1 MSALTLPVP
10 PEAAGGRVDAWL
22 ADQREDLTR
31 SAAARLLEDGQV
43 TCDGKPLP
51 KNYRLRGGE
60 TLTVTLP
67 EVQETELLAQDIPL
81 DVVYED
87 DWVLVINKP
96 RGMVVHPAPGN
107 PDGTVVNAVLA
118 HCGESLSGIGGA
130 FRPGIVHRID
140 KDTSGLLIIAKNDL
154 AHQRL
159 AAQLKDHTL
168 ARVYEAVAVGG
179 LREDSGTVDA
189 PLGRN
194 PRDRKKMA
202 IVPDGRRAVTH
213 YQVLGR
219 YPGYTY
225 IRCRLETGRTH
236 QIRVHLASL
245 GHPLAGD
252 PLYGG
257 VRPGQGLEGQCLHA
271 RELRFVHPATGEP
284 VHLTC
289 PLPQWFRDFLRK
301 IGGEEAAL

>member
-1 MSALTLPVP
+1 METRQITAGIEDKNARLDVFLTSHIP
-10 PEAAGGRVDAWL
+10 
-22 ADQREDLTR
+22 DLSR
-31 SAAARLLEDGQV
+31 SAAQRLAEEGNVLLAGA
-43 TCDGKPLP
+43 PLK
-51 KNYRLRGGE
+51 KNYRLTGGE
-60 TLTVTLP
+60 TLTVCLP
-67 EVQETELLAQDIPL
+67 DPEPIAAQPQSIPL
-81 DVVYED
+81 AVVYED

-140 KDTSGLLIIAKNDL
+140 KYTSGLLIIAKNDL

-202 IVPDGRRAVTH
+202 IVPDGRRAVTL